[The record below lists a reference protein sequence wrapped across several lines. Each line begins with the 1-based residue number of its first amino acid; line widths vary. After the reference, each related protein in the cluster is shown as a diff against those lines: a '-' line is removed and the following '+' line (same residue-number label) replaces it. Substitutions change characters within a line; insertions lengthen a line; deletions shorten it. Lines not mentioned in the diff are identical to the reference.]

1 MGGGKKISVQPVI
14 VMPVV
19 IKCCFVA
26 EDKSSPAVKRDF
38 ALPPGTPWGV
48 ADAHKP
54 LEKNE
59 AVIRSCPTGTNAAS
73 VTGAVILTVCPAAS
87 AEFPIH
93 SLHFGWMIAVRCCS
107 YSGVYI
113 IRVISSL
120 PNMWLRCMRQAAEL
134 LY

>member
-1 MGGGKKISVQPVI
+1 MVRPII

-26 EDKSSPAVKRDF
+26 EDKSSPAVKYNC

-48 ADAHKP
+48 ADADKP
-54 LEKNE
+54 LQKNE

-93 SLHFGWMIAVRCCS
+93 PLHFGWMITVRLCS
-107 YSGVYI
+107 YSCVHI
-113 IRVISSL
+113 ISVTSSL
-120 PNMWLRCMRQAAEL
+120 PNMWLRCMRQVAEL

>member
-1 MGGGKKISVQPVI
+1 MTSQRGGGKAGERVSVHPDI
-14 VMPVV
+14 LMPVV
-19 IKCCFVA
+19 IKFCFVA

-38 ALPPGTPWGV
+38 ALLPPGTPWGV
-48 ADAHKP
+48 ANADKP

-93 SLHFGWMIAVRCCS
+93 
-107 YSGVYI
+107 
-113 IRVISSL
+113 
-120 PNMWLRCMRQAAEL
+120 P
-134 LY
+134 